1 MNVGVIESA
10 KRGTVLSCCISVKKG
25 TRKVPVDSIEVCVG
39 EGIKGDAH
47 AGNWHRQVSL
57 LGNESVDTMREK
69 GAQLHPGD
77 FAENILTSGL
87 ALRELPVGTVLAIG
101 DTLLGVTQ
109 IGKVCHHDCEIRKL
123 VGTCVMPTEGI
134 FTVVLR
140 GGIIKPGDSICV
152 VDAKELLHETN

>member
-1 MNVGVIESA
+1 MSVGVTESA

-69 GAQLHPGD
+69 GAELHPGD

-123 VGTCVMPTEGI
+123 IGTCVMPTEGI

-140 GGIIKPGDSICV
+140 GGIIKPGDAICV
-152 VDAKELLHETN
+152 VDVKELLHETN

>member
-1 MNVGVIESA
+1 MSVGVTESA

-69 GAQLHPGD
+69 GAELHPGD

-87 ALRELPVGTVLAIG
+87 ARAP
-101 DTLLGVTQ
+101 
-109 IGKVCHHDCEIRKL
+109 CWY
-123 VGTCVMPTEGI
+123 GTCNRRYSSWGNSDWKSMSSR
-134 FTVVLR
+134 L
-140 GGIIKPGDSICV
+140 
-152 VDAKELLHETN
+152 